1 MASVN
6 DATNTYAEWTF
17 PLRKRMAIPTTD
29 NSNN

>member
-17 PLRKRMAIPTTD
+17 PLHKRMAIPATD